1 MRRLRLLITR
11 KHEGPSRDDRVFVDT
26 HGQENLFK
34 VTFVNP
40 DEASHKEFVVSEVQ
54 TLNYLGDILYSLSR
68 DTDPFEKI
76 QLSSSIHPCVIYPI
90 ADLFDGDIRELIMN
104 MIRDALR
111 FRIEG

>member
-11 KHEGPSRDDRVFVDT
+11 KNEGPSRDDKVFVDT
-26 HGQENLFK
+26 HGENNTFK

-40 DEASHKEFVVSEVQ
+40 EEVSRREFIATEVQ

-76 QLSSSIHPCVIYPI
+76 QLSSTIHPCVIYPI

-104 MIRDALR
+104 MIRDAIR